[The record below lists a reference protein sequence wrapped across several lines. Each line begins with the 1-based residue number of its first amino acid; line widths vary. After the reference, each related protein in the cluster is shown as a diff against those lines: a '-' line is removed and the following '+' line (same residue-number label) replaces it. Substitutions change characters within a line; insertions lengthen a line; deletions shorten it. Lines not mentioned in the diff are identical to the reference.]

1 VSANAPGV
9 SPARRPAC
17 DQRGITRVEQLRPG
31 LYDALKELSELPGP
45 TGHEDAVQDW
55 IADRWSHFAKVRR
68 TRVDNVI
75 GTVGGS
81 GRRLLIMGHA
91 DEICFMVRTVSEE
104 GFVYFWPYYN
114 DARGYPPKWV
124 MPLNQPA
131 LILTDDGTVSCFFAT
146 TSGHVMMK
154 REQSEARWEW
164 NDWFFDLGLTSRAEV
179 EALGVLPGCRIIW
192 NPKVERYGQSRITGK
207 AMDDRAALAIATIA
221 GEELAGRDD
230 LAYEVVL
237 ASTVQEESGLVGA
250 QSIADT
256 LDVDLCL
263 NLDVGLVGDIPGPDS
278 RNFPNK
284 VGAGPAV
291 VFQDASAHYSR
302 KLSNRIL
309 KLAKEREI
317 PVQRAI
323 YQNYG
328 SDGAA
333 LMRRGTEVALLTYPT
348 RYTHSP
354 VETVD
359 ERDLNWLVDL
369 IVAFCTTPDQAT

>member
-1 VSANAPGV
+1 MG
-9 SPARRPAC
+9 
-17 DQRGITRVEQLRPG
+17 ELRSG
-31 LYDALKELSELPGP
+31 LYDAVKELSELPGP

-55 IADRWSHFAKVRR
+55 IAARWGRFAEVRR
-68 TRVDNVI
+68 TRVDNVLATI
-75 GTVGGS
+75 GGS
-81 GRRLLIMGHA
+81 GRRLLIMAHA
-91 DEICFMVRTVSEE
+91 DEICFMVRTVSDD
-104 GFVYFWPYYN
+104 GFVYLWPYYA
-114 DARGYPPKWV
+114 DIRGYPPRWV

-131 LILTDDGTVSCFFAT
+131 LVLTEAGAVPGFFAT
-146 TSGHVMMK
+146 TSGHVMTK
-154 REQSEARWEW
+154 RDQPDQRWDW
-164 NDWFFDLGLTSRAEV
+164 NDWFVDLGLSSRAQA
-179 EALGVLPGCRIIW
+179 EALGVHPGCRIIW
-192 NPKVERYGQSRITGK
+192 NPTVERYGPTRITGK

-221 GEELAGRDD
+221 GEELASRDD
-230 LAYEVVL
+230 LAYQVVL
-237 ASTVQEESGLVGA
+237 ASTVQEENGLVGA

-263 NLDVGLVGDIPGPDS
+263 NLDVGLVGDIPGPDT
-278 RNFPNK
+278 RDFPNTM
-284 VGAGPAV
+284 GAGPAV

-309 KLAKEREI
+309 KLAAERQI

-333 LMRRGTEVALLTYPT
+333 LIRRGTEVALLTYPT

-359 ERDLNWLVDL
+359 ERDLNALVDL
-369 IVAFCTTPDQAT
+369 LVAFCTTPDPV